1 MFMPQNKESARLLQ
15 QPDARNPLRGA
26 PMRSTPIVTFFRQ
39 VLKTLI
45 GCIQVIAFFAAVW
58 LGCGGMEW
66 LYHKASALTVF
77 ALFAALAALVSRELI
92 HRWRDREWD

>member
-1 MFMPQNKESARLLQ
+1 MLKKESAQLLQ
-15 QPDARNPLRGA
+15 QLDARNPLRGA
-26 PMRSTPIVTFFRQ
+26 SKSTPIVTFFCQ
-39 VLKTLI
+39 GLKTLT
-45 GCIQVIAFFAAVW
+45 GCIQVAAFFAAVW

-66 LYHKASALTVF
+66 LYHKAPALTVF